1 MSVREDLVFAVR
13 DAVFN
18 LGDLGLAPFSIP
30 ALSKVALVAEKLRT
44 LVQRAQPRDLFDLRL
59 YLVESGWHLDPAD
72 LMMCV
77 DRKLALTKHK
87 KWRVGLWRTHLEE
100 IEPLWESTLS
110 EWVPPDRLLP
120 FDQAV
125 ADLARKLRELR
136 LD

>member
-1 MSVREDLVFAVR
+1 MKRASPVTRLGCQSNQHREAPV
-13 DAVFN
+13 
-18 LGDLGLAPFSIP
+18 GL
-30 ALSKVALVAEKLRT
+30 
-44 LVQRAQPRDLFDLRL
+44 
-59 YLVESGWHLDPAD
+59 
-72 LMMCV
+72 
-77 DRKLALTKHK
+77 
-87 KWRVGLWRTHLEE
+87 GLWRTHLDE